1 MTAPHTYIT
10 TTIPYVNARPHIGFA
25 LEVVQAD
32 VLARFRRQHGDGV
45 RFQAGTD
52 DNSLKNVLAAQAA
65 GESVRAFVDRNAEAF
80 LALGPA
86 LSLTVDDVIRTSRD
100 ARHRP
105 GVERFWQACAAAG
118 DLYRKRY
125 EGLYCTGCEQFY
137 SPAELRAGRCPEH
150 DTEPQ
155 RVAEENWFFRLSRY
169 GEALRAAITGG
180 ELRIEPAARRNEV
193 LAFIDGGLED
203 FSVSRPAERAAGWGI
218 PVPGDPGQVIYVWFD
233 ALCNYVTALGYGT
246 GEDAYRQWWVS
257 AGRRVHLL
265 GKGVLRF
272 HAVYWPAM
280 LLSSGQPLPTDIVVH
295 DYLTAGGRK
304 ISKSS
309 GSGADPVALAAE
321 YGADAVRWW
330 LLREVPR
337 VGDADFTIER
347 MISRADDELANGLG
361 NLVNRVVAMIG
372 KYRGGRVP
380 GPQPVA
386 AGGEDLAAAIRHA
399 DTRIGT
405 ALEDFDFRP
414 ATAAI
419 WVIADEA
426 NRFINRVRP
435 WDLARA
441 ELAQAEAPR
450 QLDAVLRL
458 LFEACSALGRKLAP
472 FLPDAAARI
481 TGQCTPGGDGRLP
494 AAAPVFRRLAP
505 GSQRR
510 GGERG
515 RSLAAAASLQ
525 AGEPEQ
531 EQQHEGADYRPDE
544 ADSVEAVHAHRVVL
558 PQVLQ
563 EPADEGT
570 HDAEQD
576 GAQDADVVPAREQQT
591 SNRADDQADDAQ
603 PDNEDNH
610 AGKSS
615 PGTRFMPIIR
625 RVHVPGGS
633 GTGA

>member
-32 VLARFRRQHGDGV
+32 VLARYRRQHGERV

-52 DNSLKNVLAAQAA
+52 DNSLKNVLAAQVA
-65 GESVRAFVDRNAEAF
+65 GEGVREFVDRNAEAF

-118 DLYRKRY
+118 DLYRKQY

-150 DTEPQ
+150 ETEPQ

-169 GEALRAAITGG
+169 GAALRAAITGG
-180 ELRIEPAARRNEV
+180 ELRIEPAGRRNEV

-203 FSVSRPAERAAGWGI
+203 FSVSRPAERAGGWGI
-218 PVPGDPGQVIYVWFD
+218 PVPGDPSQVIYVWFD

-246 GEDAYRQWWVS
+246 GDDAYRQWWAS

-280 LLSSGQPLPTDIVVH
+280 LLSAGLPLPTDTFVH

-309 GSGADPVALAAE
+309 GSGADPAGLAAE
-321 YGADAVRWW
+321 YGTDAVRWW

-347 MISRADDELANGLG
+347 MIARADDELANGLG
-361 NLVNRVVAMIG
+361 NLVNRVVAMIA

-386 AGGEDLAAAIRHA
+386 AGGEDLAAAIRDA
-399 DTRIGT
+399 DGRIAA
-405 ALEDFDFRP
+405 ALEDFDFRQ
-414 ATAAI
+414 ATAAV
-419 WVIADEA
+419 WAIADEA

-441 ELAQAEAPR
+441 ERSGDTQ
-450 QLDAVLRL
+450 QLDAVLL
-458 LFEACSALGRKLAP
+458 ALFEACSALGRELAP

-481 TGQCTPGGDGRLP
+481 TGQCAPGADSRLP
-494 AAAPVFRRLAP
+494 AASPVFRRLAIMP
-505 GSQRR
+505 RNRR
-510 GGERG
+510 AR
-515 RSLAAAASLQ
+515 
-525 AGEPEQ
+525 
-531 EQQHEGADYRPDE
+531 
-544 ADSVEAVHAHRVVL
+544 
-558 PQVLQ
+558 
-563 EPADEGT
+563 
-570 HDAEQD
+570 
-576 GAQDADVVPAREQQT
+576 VPA
-591 SNRADDQADDAQ
+591 
-603 PDNEDNH
+603 
-610 AGKSS
+610 
-615 PGTRFMPIIR
+615 
-625 RVHVPGGS
+625 GS
-633 GTGA
+633 GTGG